1 MELSRK
7 VFFNTSWG
15 YIHLTSTHPS
25 QTKFL
30 NKKFDFINKEE
41 KVWQPLI
48 RHKQEIKSTN

>member
-1 MELSRK
+1 MELSHK

-15 YIHLTSTHPS
+15 YIHLISTHPS

-30 NKKFDFINKEE
+30 NKKFDFIKKEE
-41 KVWQPLI
+41 KVWQLLI

>member
-1 MELSRK
+1 MELSHK

-15 YIHLTSTHPS
+15 YIHLISTHPS

-30 NKKFDFINKEE
+30 NKKFDFINKKE
-41 KVWQPLI
+41 KDWQPLI